1 MTDRDYEA
9 ELQEVYEEQIRKV
22 NEELDKVCN
31 QLSTTDFL
39 IFGSKAFN
47 REGNEVFYPRGRKD

>member
-1 MTDRDYEA
+1 MTDRDYEK
-9 ELQEVYEEQIRKV
+9 ELQEVF
-22 NEELDKVCN
+22 EELDKVCN

-47 REGNEVFYPRGRKD
+47 RESNGVFYPRGRK